1 MSGERPDFQQPTGI
15 TSQQGGVASAE
26 EFAAQSDDVGVNVD
40 IRTLAAGN
48 SVFVNVS
55 PNSPDA
61 PVVIQ
66 RVVSLAENVPPSEV
80 SIELFVGSSTFTGT
94 IVQFFFAASQTPI
107 SFSPGV
113 FLVAGQGYSIRINN
127 NGSSSATISTTV
139 VLRRVS

>member
-15 TSQQGGVASAE
+15 TSQRGGVASAE
-26 EFAAQSDDVGVNVD
+26 EFAAQSEDVGVNVD

-66 RVVSLAENVPPSEV
+66 RVVSEAEGVPPSEV
-80 SIELFVGSSTFTGT
+80 SLSVVAGIQTFTGD
-94 IVQFFFAASQTPI
+94 ILEFNFAASQTPI

-113 FLVAGQGYSIRINN
+113 FLVAGQGYSLDIAN